1 MGTHLNHMA
10 YELVAGYHG
19 VDRYAPFV
27 AGLVQVRVA
36 NAAVGNVK
44 ADIVR
49 ANVSALKRPGL

>member
-1 MGTHLNHMA
+1 MA

-19 VDRYAPFV
+19 VGRYAPLV
-27 AGLVQVRVA
+27 AGLVQIRVA